1 MATGWTWDEVET
13 QMTLPR
19 LKALG
24 RAWRRHPPSHLLLA
38 AWLGYK
44 APAGPRGREGE
55 PRGDLA
61 ELAAF
66 IGMR

>member
-1 MATGWTWDEVET
+1 MATGWTWDEIET

-44 APAGPRGREGE
+44 APDEFRGGD
-55 PRGDLA
+55 DLA
-61 ELAAF
+61 ELAALA
-66 IGMR
+66 GMS